1 MKQLIS
7 AVELHGVRRW
17 MHVTLASCLLLP
29 LGTASSAQA
38 KIAPDQLQISG
49 MLQTIELA
57 PVHVA
62 ADQIYPG
69 GSKVRNGGIPILFLP
84 PDKKPSHVATHAET
98 QALRYSLERPD
109 LRIILTVAR
118 GHYRI
123 LARRS
128 AGIKSL
134 ADLRGKRIATMSA
147 TSAGFYLHNI
157 LASVG
162 LSEADVTV
170 VDHPRPQNLSQSI
183 ISGDVDALSI
193 WEPEMELAVDALGED
208 AIIFHPD
215 VAYDELFN
223 LNSTVA
229 NLNDAER
236 RAQIVKF
243 VAALI
248 RASAGTTADPQRA
261 IEMVASNTGY
271 APALIRAAWPHHSFP
286 AAIAPDLLDVLTR
299 EEIWLARKDGRPA
312 RDRAKLA
319 KLIDPIIEIEARAM
333 LKREQA
339 AQ

>member
-17 MHVTLASCLLLP
+17 MHVTLASCLLLS

-69 GSKVRNGGIPILFLP
+69 GAKVRNGGIPILFLP

-123 LARRS
+123 VARRS

-147 TSAGFYLHNI
+147 TSAGFYLHNA

-162 LSEADVTV
+162 LSEADLTV
-170 VDHPRPQNLSQSI
+170 VDHPRPQKLSQSI
-183 ISGDVDALSI
+183 ITGDVDALSI

-223 LNSTVA
+223 LNSIAA
-229 NLNDAER
+229 NLSDPER
-236 RAQIVKF
+236 RLQIVKF

-248 RASAGTTADPQRA
+248 RASSETATDPQRA

-271 APALIRAAWPHHSFP
+271 APELIRAAWPHHSFP

-299 EEIWLARKDGRPA
+299 EEIWLARKEGRPA
-312 RDRAKLA
+312 RDRATLA
-319 KLIDPIIEIEARAM
+319 KLVDPSIEIEARAM
-333 LKREQA
+333 LKREKA